1 MREVTIS
8 IFLFLMKGT
17 ISRLTSFSPITSEV
31 STGVTFIWIPSLD
44 WRVVWSISLN
54 VVSTLRWTFLITLL
68 LPIPPL
74 ILIFGGSWNLP
85 PRRLANRL
93 RNLLALIFP
102 LFWTEVLV
110 NEFTTCW
117 PAQSVCHEPHCASP
131 RPVWVS
137 IPKSR
142 TAISYSDVFMTT
154 LASTNF
160 VSVQVSESG
169 FNLILPE

>member
-44 WRVVWSISLN
+44 WRVVWSISLK
-54 VVSTLRWTFLITLL
+54 VVVTLRWRFLTPA
-68 LPIPPL
+68 LPIPPRM
-74 ILIFGGSWNLP
+74 LIFGGTWNLP
-85 PRRLANRL
+85 PRRVPKR
-93 RNLLALIFP
+93 RMKVLALILPKFCV
-102 LFWTEVLV
+102 LVLV

-117 PAQSVCHEPHCASP
+117 PAQSVCHEPHCCSP
-131 RPVWVS
+131 RPVWVL
-137 IPKSR
+137 IPNSR
-142 TAISYSDVFMTT
+142 TAKSYSSVFMTT

-169 FNLILPE
+169 LNLILPE

>member
-8 IFLFLMKGT
+8 IFLLLMKGT

-54 VVSTLRWTFLITLL
+54 VVVTLRWTFLRERL
-68 LPIPPL
+68 LPRPRM
-74 ILIFGGSWNLP
+74 LIFGGSWNLP
-85 PRRLANRL
+85 PRRVPKRRMKVLVD
-93 RNLLALIFP
+93 IFP
-102 LFWTEVLV
+102 KFDTAVLV

-117 PAQSVCHEPHCASP
+117 PAQSVCHEPHCCSP

-137 IPKSR
+137 IPNSL
-142 TAISYSDVFMTT
+142 TAWSYSSVFMIT